1 MSKYVFTKSRL
12 NFEPASPEMDIEEIV
27 CEAHK
32 RHPEYS
38 EKSIKKWTMQLEPEN
53 VLSYFMIKRVS

>member
-12 NFEPASPEMDIEEIV
+12 NLEPASPEMDFDEIV

-32 RHPEYS
+32 RHPECS
-38 EKSIKKWTMQLEPEN
+38 EKAIKKWTMQLEPEN